1 MGLGLKAPA
10 WGPHITSKGPV
21 GGRTAMYKDYSRRG
35 AEAVHMW
42 STSVSVRPPIIE
54 EENVT
59 QGKDA
64 LCFRSPALTST
75 GFIFGQLFVFKN

>member
-1 MGLGLKAPA
+1 MGLGLKAPV

-21 GGRTAMYKDYSRRG
+21 GGRTAMYKDCSRRE

-42 STSVSVRPPIIE
+42 SPSVSVRPPIIE

-59 QGKDA
+59 
-64 LCFRSPALTST
+64 
-75 GFIFGQLFVFKN
+75 